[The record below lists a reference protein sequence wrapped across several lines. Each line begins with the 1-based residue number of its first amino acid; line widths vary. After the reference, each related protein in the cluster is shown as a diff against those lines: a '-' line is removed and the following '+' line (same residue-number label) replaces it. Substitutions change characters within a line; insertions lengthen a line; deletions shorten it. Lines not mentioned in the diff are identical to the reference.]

1 MGLSDQYN
9 DKGNDSD
16 SSDAIGLDG
25 GQKKGLLDALR
36 VPTIFISTY
45 SLVCAAISIGFIQAT
60 LEPHLRQFGL
70 SPVMMG
76 KLTVQNEVPFW
87 LSLEI
92 LVATQCPNGPPP
104 FALEGFPYG
113 LPLIVSPRIGA
124 TPLTPLQILMS
135 AHSLFYQ
142 IHALKL

>member
-9 DKGNDSD
+9 DKGNDSE

-76 KLTVQNEVPFW
+76 KLTIQNEVLFGTS
-87 LSLEI
+87 SLEI
-92 LVATQCPNGPPP
+92 LRALHPP

-113 LPLIVSPRIGA
+113 LSLIVSPWISA
-124 TPLTPLQILMS
+124 TPLTPLQILLS
-135 AHSLFYQ
+135 G
-142 IHALKL
+142 

>member
-16 SSDAIGLDG
+16 SSDSIGLDG

-76 KLTVQNEVPFW
+76 KLTTQMKYHFGYHLKILDSTSV
-87 LSLEI
+87 SLR
-92 LVATQCPNGPPP
+92 PPP
-104 FALEGFPYG
+104 FALEGFPYYG
-113 LPLIVSPRIGA
+113 LPLIVSPWISA
-124 TPLTPLQILMS
+124 TPLTPIQIG
-135 AHSLFYQ
+135 FT
-142 IHALKL
+142 I

>member
-16 SSDAIGLDG
+16 SSDALGLDG

-76 KLTVQNEVPFW
+76 KLAIQIMYHYWTKYSGIQ
-87 LSLEI
+87 
-92 LVATQCPNGPPP
+92 
-104 FALEGFPYG
+104 
-113 LPLIVSPRIGA
+113 SP
-124 TPLTPLQILMS
+124 TPLTPPQILHS
-135 AHSLFYQ
+135 AKVSVRFDYFKKDFTHDKS
-142 IHALKL
+142 